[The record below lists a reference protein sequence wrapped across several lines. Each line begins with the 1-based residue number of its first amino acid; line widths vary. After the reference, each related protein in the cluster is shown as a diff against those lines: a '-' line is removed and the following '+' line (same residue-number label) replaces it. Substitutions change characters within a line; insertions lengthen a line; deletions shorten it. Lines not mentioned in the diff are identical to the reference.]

1 MAINKTV
8 FRGKEVITIDGKV
21 DAFYINP
28 IKPEH
33 IKTYSGKNGPWTPT
47 HRYNLV
53 VDGQPISLGMGD
65 KDGVSER
72 QNIQGKDN
80 DGKYHTLTKGLEV
93 SVEVT
98 ENGEYQGKAQYQSSN
113 SKVVVI
119 DASGAEAPYQKPAG
133 GNSGSGYTAKPKD
146 MSGIQVGHSFNGAMN
161 FITTY
166 GGDVSNENIIA
177 VAKKVHNVTEKV
189 KAEYAAANPDMSAY
203 DSGAAAGNSVLNAC
217 KLVGA
222 EGDFEDG
229 VYTLAMDFLGNV
241 VPEIMKHVKGE
252 AKEAPPA
259 KITRAAPAKKPVTKA
274 PAVAKKEPVMPP
286 LGDSGDFSDMDD
298 QDIPFANPLKRSGV
312 HLVM

>member
-65 KDGVSER
+65 KDGVSDR
-72 QNIQGKDN
+72 QSIQGKDN
-80 DGKYHTLTKGLEV
+80 DGKYHTLVKGLEV

-98 ENGEYQGKAQYQSSN
+98 ENGEYQGKTQYQSSN

-119 DASGAEAPYQKPAG
+119 DASGAEAPQQKGGANSG
-133 GNSGSGYTAKPKD
+133 GNSYTAKPRNTE
-146 MSGIQVGHSFNGAMN
+146 GISVGHSLNGAMN
-161 FITTY
+161 FLLTQGVET
-166 GGDVSNENIIA
+166 SNENI
-177 VAKKVHNVTEKV
+177 VKYAKMVHNATEKV
-189 KAEYAAANPDMSAY
+189 KKITEGKNTGMDAYSVGAMS
-203 DSGAAAGNSVLNAC
+203 GNAVLNAC
-217 KLVGA
+217 KFVNPDS
-222 EGDFEDG
+222 DFESQLEG
-229 VYTLAMDFLGNV
+229 IAIDFLDNV
-241 VPEIMKHVKGE
+241 VPLIAEHVKGG
-252 AKEAPPA
+252 AKEESPPA
-259 KITRAAPAKKPVTKA
+259 KITRATPAKKAATKA
-274 PAVAKKEPVMPP
+274 PAVAKKEPAMPP
-286 LGDSGDFSDMDD
+286 LGDSGDFTDMEDD
-298 QDIPFANPLKRSGV
+298 VPFNDPMKRSGV

>member
-1 MAINKTV
+1 MAITRAIDPITDNEIVIISGVIDRIIIKEAEKTSKNLEY
-8 FRGKEVITIDGKV
+8 GITHLASLLIEGT
-21 DAFYINP
+21 YIN
-28 IKPEH
+28 
-33 IKTYSGKNGPWTPT
+33 Y
-47 HRYNLV
+47 
-53 VDGQPISLGMGD
+53 ISISTREGREPNIAINQGS
-65 KDGVSER
+65 KDSPKWV
-72 QNIQGKDN
+72 QIQETD
-80 DGKYHTLTKGLEV
+80 EV
-93 SVEVT
+93 
-98 ENGEYQGKAQYQSSN
+98 
-113 SKVVVI
+113 KVVVTEKVVGDKTYYNAKRTGI
-119 DASGAEAPYQKPAG
+119 KLVKKNATPGQAPQQ
-133 GNSGSGYTAKPKD
+133 NSGGYTAKPKD
-146 MSGIQVGHSFNGAMN
+146 MSGIQSGHSFNGAMN

-217 KLVGA
+217 KLVGV

-229 VYTLAMDFLGNV
+229 VYALAMDFLGNV

-259 KITRAAPAKKPVTKA
+259 KITRAAPAKKPATKA

-286 LGDSGDFSDMDD
+286 LGDSGDFSDMDE
-298 QDIPFANPLKRSGV
+298 DIPFNDPLKRSGV